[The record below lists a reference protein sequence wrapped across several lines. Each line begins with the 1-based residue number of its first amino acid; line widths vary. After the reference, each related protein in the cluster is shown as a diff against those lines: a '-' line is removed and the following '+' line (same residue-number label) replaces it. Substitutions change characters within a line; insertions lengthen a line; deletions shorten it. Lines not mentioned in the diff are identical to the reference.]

1 MARQVDIVLGH
12 FRCHP
17 IAGTVTR
24 GIVERS
30 ALVQLVC
37 SCPALSLAFVPSSGG
52 SKSLLAADPQN
63 HKQCRLAL
71 FSFAPARKSDAVR
84 DELKSHRR
92 IERCASQAWV
102 MR

>member
-1 MARQVDIVLGH
+1 MVISMARQVDIVLGH

-17 IAGTVTR
+17 TAGTVTR

-30 ALVQLVC
+30 ALVQLAC

-63 HKQCRLAL
+63 HKQGRLAS
-71 FSFAPARKSDAVR
+71 FTFAPCSKVGCCTR
-84 DELKSHRR
+84 
-92 IERCASQAWV
+92 
-102 MR
+102 